1 MHILVTGSKGQLGSE
16 LKELAPAYQEHRFFF
31 TDREEL
37 DVRDGEAIYKYMKA
51 NKIKCLINATGYT
64 AVDQAEEHPDHAQ
77 QLNAMAVGRMAE
89 AAARLDALIVHIS
102 TDYVFDGKLSRPY
115 TENDTASPRT
125 SYGKSKLNGELEI
138 LFNAKRALIIRTSWL
153 YSKYGN
159 NFVKAILKTAM
170 EKQEV
175 KVVFDQIGSPTW
187 ARDLAATIME
197 LIPGLPVRMR
207 TEIYNYSNEGVASWF
222 DFARA
227 IADIKE
233 LDCRVIPVHSSEMKS
248 LAVRP
253 PFSVLDKSRI
263 KKDFG
268 IQIPYWRDSLARC
281 LESM

>member
-16 LKELAPAYQEHRFFF
+16 LNELAPAYQEHSFFF

-37 DVRDGEAIYKYMKA
+37 DVRDGEAIYKFMKA
-51 NKIKCLINATGYT
+51 NKIKCLINAAGYT
-64 AVDQAEEHPDHAQ
+64 AVDQAEENPEQAQ
-77 QLNAMAVGRMAE
+77 QLNAMAVGKMAE

-115 TENDTASPRT
+115 TENDTAGPRT

-153 YSKYGN
+153 YSKFGN
-159 NFVKAILKTAM
+159 NFVKAILKTAG
-170 EKQEV
+170 EKKEV

-222 DFARA
+222 DFAKA
-227 IADIKE
+227 IVDIRE
-233 LDCRVIPVHSSEMKS
+233 LDCRLIPVHSSEMKS

-253 PFSVLDKSRI
+253 HFSVLDKSRI

-268 IQIPYWRDSLARC
+268 IQIPYWRDSLSRC